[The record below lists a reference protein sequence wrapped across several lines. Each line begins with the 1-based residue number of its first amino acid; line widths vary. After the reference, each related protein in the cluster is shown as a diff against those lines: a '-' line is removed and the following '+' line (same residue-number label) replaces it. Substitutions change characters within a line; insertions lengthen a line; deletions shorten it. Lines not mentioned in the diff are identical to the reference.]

1 MECIELGYARIITG
15 EDGKVE
21 YAEDIYYPDERV
33 QYFLEEVGLSFY
45 LDDMKFKENSEILI
59 VFKYEEMVHTN
70 YFGTEYDENIDIV
83 HEQILDE
90 NIWDEEE

>member
-1 MECIELGYARIITG
+1 
-15 EDGKVE
+15 
-21 YAEDIYYPDERV
+21 
-33 QYFLEEVGLSFY
+33 
-45 LDDMKFKENSEILI
+45 MKFKENSEILI
-59 VFKYEEMVHTN
+59 VFKYEEMVYTN